1 MRDKIKDSL
10 TDLLSAVK
18 VAKFY
23 SIEHPQFKDFIG
35 RAFSRLQEIFEKRSE
50 IVIGIVDGELA
61 FEHEIFFDVSEKLRP
76 LLHFLQQR
84 GIEKIAFHRDM
95 EIEELSKF
103 ISFLTTRKK
112 KGEKKAQELLDFL
125 GVRNIK
131 AGEIK
136 GPSSEQKEGV
146 NAQRAYSSNYE
157 ESLDAVSQSLETV
170 MDNEEID
177 YLELR
182 YNLAANFTGDM
193 MERYQEF
200 LNLTPDKKKEFIAF
214 THLLNVSILSM
225 YVASNM
231 GYSRDDVLDIGTAA
245 LFHDIGNI
253 YISQKLKRESDVSG
267 VKHEVNDKRH
277 HSFIGAEILLRYMDK
292 LGVLPAIVAFEH
304 HLRYDL
310 KGGPKVSFPQKPNPV
325 SLIISMC
332 DAYDTLVQRRT
343 REDEYPP
350 QMIYNL
356 ITQERGRLFD
366 PELLDKFLRIMGV
379 WPVGTM
385 VSLSDESIAVVREQ
399 NENDGYR
406 PNVEIIYPQEQKGF
420 IDLAE
425 KEGDITIER
434 SLDSIEER
442 KQYLHLINPD

>member
-1 MRDKIKDSL
+1 MRDKIKNSL
-10 TDLLSAVK
+10 ADLLSAVK

-23 SIEHPQFKDFIG
+23 STEHPQFKDFIG
-35 RAFSRLQEIFEKRSE
+35 RAFDRLQEIFKKRSE

-76 LLHFLQQR
+76 LLLFLQQR

-95 EIEELSKF
+95 DKEELSKF
-103 ISFLTTRKK
+103 ISFLTTRRK
-112 KGEKKAQELLDFL
+112 KGEKGAQELLDFL

-136 GPSSEQKEGV
+136 GPSSEQQEGV
-146 NAQRAYSSNYE
+146 KEQNTYSSNYE
-157 ESLDAVSQSLETV
+157 ESLDTVSQSLETV

-200 LNLTPDKKKEFIAF
+200 LNMTPEKKKELVAF

-225 YVASNM
+225 YVASKM

-253 YISQKLKRESDVSG
+253 YITHKLKRENDVSG
-267 VKHEVNDKRH
+267 IKDEVNNKKH
-277 HSFIGAEILLRYMDK
+277 HSFVGAEILLGYMDK
-292 LGVLPAIVAFEH
+292 LGALPAIVAFEH

-310 KGGPKVSFPQKPNPV
+310 KGEPRVSFPQKLNPV
-325 SLIISMC
+325 SMIISMC

-350 QMIYNL
+350 HMIYNL
-356 ITQERGRLFD
+356 ISKERGRLYD
-366 PELLDKFLRIMGV
+366 PELLDRFLKIMGV
-379 WPVGTM
+379 WPVGTI

-399 NENDGYR
+399 NENDAYR
-406 PNVEIIYPQEQKGF
+406 PKVEVIHPQEQKEF
-420 IDLAE
+420 IDLAQRG
-425 KEGDITIER
+425 GDIKIGR

-442 KQYLHLINPD
+442 KKYLHLINPD

>member
-35 RAFSRLQEIFEKRSE
+35 RAFNRLQEIFKEKSE

-95 EIEELSKF
+95 EMEELSKF

-136 GPSSEQKEGV
+136 GPFSEQKEEV
-146 NAQRAYSSNYE
+146 KAQRVYSSNYE
-157 ESLDAVSQSLETV
+157 ESLDTVSQSLKTV

-200 LNLTPDKKKEFIAF
+200 LNLTPEKKKEFVAF

-225 YVASNM
+225 YVASKM

-253 YISQKLKRESDVSG
+253 YISQKLKRGSDVSG
-267 VKHEVNDKRH
+267 VKDEVNDKRH
-277 HSFIGAEILLRYMDK
+277 HSFVGAEILLRYMDK
-292 LGVLPAIVAFEH
+292 LGVLPAVVAFEH
-304 HLRYDL
+304 HMRYDL
-310 KGGPKVSFPQKPNPV
+310 KGGSKVSFPQKPSPV
-325 SLIISMC
+325 SMVISMC

-343 REDEYPP
+343 SEDEYPP
-350 QMIYNL
+350 QTIYNL
-356 ITQERGRLFD
+356 MTQERARLFD
-366 PELLDKFLRIMGV
+366 PEQLDKFLRIMGV
-379 WPVGTM
+379 WPVGTL
-385 VSLSDESIAVVREQ
+385 VSLSDESIAVVKEQ
-399 NENDGYR
+399 NENDSYR
-406 PNVEIIYPQEQKGF
+406 PKVEIICPQERKEF

-425 KEGDITIER
+425 KGGDIKIER

-442 KQYLHLINPD
+442 KKYLHMINPD